1 MEKTISHL
9 DKKSVKKVISILQ
22 SNNHPMNVIQ
32 LEETARSATDAANSL
47 NVKVGAIVKTLVFI
61 LRSQKHE
68 IPVVAL
74 VAGDKRCNTD
84 TFIKLLDTKGKMV
97 KPDANRVKEITGY
110 SIGGVS
116 PIGLPNELH
125 LIIDSSLKRF
135 ETIWSAAGHTHCVF
149 AATYRQLKDMT
160 NATESDEIT

>member
-1 MEKTISHL
+1 
-9 DKKSVKKVISILQ
+9 
-22 SNNHPMNVIQ
+22 MNVIE
-32 LEETARSATDAANSL
+32 LEETARSAVDAANSL
-47 NVKVGAIVKTLVFI
+47 DVEVGAIVKTLVFVV
-61 LRSQKHE
+61 RRQNHE
-68 IPVVAL
+68 IPVIAL

-84 TFIKLLDTKGKMV
+84 AFIKLLDIEGRIV
-97 KPDANRVKEITGY
+97 KPDADRVKEITGY

-149 AATYRQLKDMT
+149 AATYKQLKEMT

>member
-22 SNNHPMNVIQ
+22 SNSHPMNVIE
-32 LEETARSATDAANSL
+32 LEEIARSAVDAANSL
-47 NVKVGAIVKTLVFI
+47 DVEVGAIVKTLVFVI
-61 LRSQKHE
+61 RRQTHE
-68 IPVVAL
+68 IPVIAL

-84 TFIKLLDTKGKMV
+84 AFIKLLNIEGKIV
-97 KPDANRVKEITGY
+97 KPDADRVKEITGY
-110 SIGGVS
+110 SIGAVS

-149 AATYRQLKDMT
+149 AATYKQLKEMT
-160 NATESDEIT
+160 NASESDEIT

>member
-1 MEKTISHL
+1 
-9 DKKSVKKVISILQ
+9 
-22 SNNHPMNVIQ
+22 MNVIE
-32 LEETARSATDAANSL
+32 LEETARSAVDAANSL
-47 NVKVGAIVKTLVFI
+47 DVKVGAIVKTLVFVI
-61 LRSQKHE
+61 ISQNYE
-68 IPVVAL
+68 IPVSAL

-84 TFIKLLDTKGKMV
+84 ALIKLLDIEGKIV
-97 KPDANRVKEITGY
+97 KPDADRVKEITGY

-116 PIGLPNELH
+116 PIGLPSELH

-149 AATYRQLKDMT
+149 AATYKQLKEMT

>member
-1 MEKTISHL
+1 
-9 DKKSVKKVISILQ
+9 
-22 SNNHPMNVIQ
+22 MNVIE
-32 LEETARSATDAANSL
+32 LEEIARSAVDAANSL
-47 NVKVGAIVKTLVFI
+47 DVEVGAIVKTLVFVI
-61 LRSQKHE
+61 RRQTHE
-68 IPVVAL
+68 IPVIAL

-84 TFIKLLDTKGKMV
+84 AFIKLLDIEGKIV
-97 KPDANRVKEITGY
+97 KPDADRVKEITGC
-110 SIGGVS
+110 SIGAVS

-149 AATYRQLKDMT
+149 AATYKQLKEMT

>member
-1 MEKTISHL
+1 
-9 DKKSVKKVISILQ
+9 
-22 SNNHPMNVIQ
+22 MNVIE
-32 LEETARSATDAANSL
+32 LEETARSAVDAANSL
-47 NVKVGAIVKTLVFI
+47 DVEVGAIVKTLVFVI
-61 LRSQKHE
+61 RRQTHE
-68 IPVVAL
+68 IPVIAL

-84 TFIKLLDTKGKMV
+84 AFIKLLNIEGKIV
-97 KPDANRVKEITGY
+97 KPDADRVKEITGY
-110 SIGGVS
+110 SIGAVS

-149 AATYRQLKDMT
+149 AATYKQLKEMT

>member
-1 MEKTISHL
+1 
-9 DKKSVKKVISILQ
+9 
-22 SNNHPMNVIQ
+22 MNVIE
-32 LEETARSATDAANSL
+32 LEEIARSAVDAANSL
-47 NVKVGAIVKTLVFI
+47 DVEVGAIVKTLVFVI
-61 LRSQKHE
+61 RRQTHE
-68 IPVVAL
+68 IPVIAL

-84 TFIKLLDTKGKMV
+84 AFIKLLDIEGKIV
-97 KPDANRVKEITGY
+97 KPDADRVKEITGY
-110 SIGGVS
+110 SIGAVS

-149 AATYRQLKDMT
+149 AATYKQLKEMT

>member
-1 MEKTISHL
+1 LEKTISHL

-22 SNNHPMNVIQ
+22 SNSHPMNVIE
-32 LEETARSATDAANSL
+32 LEETARSAVDAANSL
-47 NVKVGAIVKTLVFI
+47 DVEVGAIVKTLVFVI
-61 LRSQKHE
+61 RSQNHE
-68 IPVVAL
+68 ISVIAL

-84 TFIKLLDTKGKMV
+84 AFIKLLNIEGKIV
-97 KPDANRVKEITGY
+97 KPDADRVKEITGY
-110 SIGGVS
+110 SIGAVS

-149 AATYRQLKDMT
+149 AATYKQLKEMT

>member
-22 SNNHPMNVIQ
+22 SNSHPMNVIE
-32 LEETARSATDAANSL
+32 LEGTARSAIDAANSL
-47 NVKVGAIVKTLVFI
+47 DVEVGAIVKTLVFVI
-61 LRSQKHE
+61 RRQNHE
-68 IPVVAL
+68 IPVIAL

-84 TFIKLLDTKGKMV
+84 AFIKLLNIEGKIV
-97 KPDANRVKEITGY
+97 KPDADRVKEITGY
-110 SIGGVS
+110 SIGAVS

-149 AATYRQLKDMT
+149 AATYKQLKEMT

>member
-1 MEKTISHL
+1 
-9 DKKSVKKVISILQ
+9 
-22 SNNHPMNVIQ
+22 MNVIE
-32 LEETARSATDAANSL
+32 LEEIARSAVDAANSL
-47 NVKVGAIVKTLVFI
+47 DVEVGAIVKTLVFVI
-61 LRSQKHE
+61 RRQTHE
-68 IPVVAL
+68 IPVIAL

-84 TFIKLLDTKGKMV
+84 AFIKLLNIEGKIV
-97 KPDANRVKEITGY
+97 KPDADRVKEITGY
-110 SIGGVS
+110 SIGAVS

-149 AATYRQLKDMT
+149 AATYKQLKEMT

>member
-1 MEKTISHL
+1 LEKTISHL

-22 SNNHPMNVIQ
+22 SNSHPMNVIE
-32 LEETARSATDAANSL
+32 LEEIARSAVDAANSL
-47 NVKVGAIVKTLVFI
+47 DVEVGAIVKTLVFVI
-61 LRSQKHE
+61 RRQTHE
-68 IPVVAL
+68 IPVIAL

-84 TFIKLLDTKGKMV
+84 AFIKLLNIEGKIV
-97 KPDANRVKEITGY
+97 KPDADRVKEITGY
-110 SIGGVS
+110 SIGAVS

-149 AATYRQLKDMT
+149 AATYKQLKEMT

>member
-1 MEKTISHL
+1 
-9 DKKSVKKVISILQ
+9 
-22 SNNHPMNVIQ
+22 MNVIE
-32 LEETARSATDAANSL
+32 LEEIARSAVDAANSL
-47 NVKVGAIVKTLVFI
+47 DVEVGAIVKTLVFVI
-61 LRSQKHE
+61 RRQTHE
-68 IPVVAL
+68 IPVIAL

-84 TFIKLLDTKGKMV
+84 AFIKLLNIEGKIV
-97 KPDANRVKEITGY
+97 KPDADRVKEITRY
-110 SIGGVS
+110 SIGAVS

-149 AATYRQLKDMT
+149 AATYKQLKEMT

>member
-1 MEKTISHL
+1 
-9 DKKSVKKVISILQ
+9 
-22 SNNHPMNVIQ
+22 MNVIE
-32 LEETARSATDAANSL
+32 LEEIARSAVDAANSL
-47 NVKVGAIVKTLVFI
+47 DVEVGAIVKTLVFVI
-61 LRSQKHE
+61 RRQTHE
-68 IPVVAL
+68 IPVIAL

-84 TFIKLLDTKGKMV
+84 AFIKLLNIEGKIV
-97 KPDANRVKEITGY
+97 KSDADRVKEITGY
-110 SIGGVS
+110 SIGAVS

-149 AATYRQLKDMT
+149 AATYKQLKEMT

>member
-1 MEKTISHL
+1 MI
-9 DKKSVKKVISILQ
+9 
-22 SNNHPMNVIQ
+22 
-32 LEETARSATDAANSL
+32 
-47 NVKVGAIVKTLVFI
+47 
-61 LRSQKHE
+61 
-68 IPVVAL
+68 AL

-84 TFIKLLDTKGKMV
+84 AFIKLLDIEGKIV
-97 KPDANRVKEITGY
+97 KPDADRVKEITGY

-160 NATESDEIT
+160 SATESDEIT

>member
-22 SNNHPMNVIQ
+22 SNSHPMNVIE
-32 LEETARSATDAANSL
+32 LEETARSAVDAANSL
-47 NVKVGAIVKTLVFI
+47 DVEVGAIVKTLVFVI
-61 LRSQKHE
+61 RRQTHE
-68 IPVVAL
+68 IPVIAL

-84 TFIKLLDTKGKMV
+84 AFIKLLNIEGKIV
-97 KPDANRVKEITGY
+97 KPDADRVKEITGY
-110 SIGGVS
+110 SIGAVS

-149 AATYRQLKDMT
+149 AATYKQLKEMT